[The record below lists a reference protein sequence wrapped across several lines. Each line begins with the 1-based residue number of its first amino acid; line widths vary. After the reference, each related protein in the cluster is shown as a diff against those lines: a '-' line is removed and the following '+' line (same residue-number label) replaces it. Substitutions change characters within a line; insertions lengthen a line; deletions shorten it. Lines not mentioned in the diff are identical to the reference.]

1 MSYGKLGGKLS
12 SRINLGELKMGI
24 EVNGK
29 EIKWVKDETVKE
41 LLKRVKYSFPLVVVK
56 INDKVVPR
64 SDFSKVTIPDNSKIA
79 VVHMIS
85 GG

>member
-12 SRINLGELKMGI
+12 SRVAIRRLNMSI

-29 EIKWVKDETVKE
+29 EVKWVEDETVKE

-56 INDKVVPR
+56 INDKVIPR
-64 SDFSKVTIPDNSKIA
+64 SDFSKVIVPDNSKIA